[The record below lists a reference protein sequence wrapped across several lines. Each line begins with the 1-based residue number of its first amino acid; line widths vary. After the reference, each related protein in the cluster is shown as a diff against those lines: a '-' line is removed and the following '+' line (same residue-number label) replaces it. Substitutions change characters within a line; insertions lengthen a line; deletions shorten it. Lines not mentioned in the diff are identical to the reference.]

1 MAGGAWR
8 VAEKDKRETVACE
21 AATRGK
27 DTMKLR
33 GRVHNGFVVLEGGAT
48 LPEGTRVTV
57 ACDTAPVSQPRRR
70 RKPVQFPLIRSKHP
84 GTLHLTNER
93 IAEILDEE
101 DAAPRR

>member
-1 MAGGAWR
+1 
-8 VAEKDKRETVACE
+8 
-21 AATRGK
+21 
-27 DTMKLR
+27 MKLR
-33 GRVHNGFVVLEGGAT
+33 GRVHNGFVVLEGGTT

-57 ACDTAPVSQPRRR
+57 ACDATPASKAR
-70 RKPVQFPLIRSKHP
+70 RKKKRVQFPLVRSKHP